1 MFIVVLVRWLL
12 GYVSFAGEGGF
23 PERFIN
29 LCVKAHIPL
38 WDLSRADEQLT
49 GKTTIRGYKHIRPI
63 VHRSGVRVHITGETR
78 ASVLERAP
86 PPPCR
91 PYRRAFGGS
100 CGHCLSVGAHLD
112 G

>member
-38 WDLSRADEQLT
+38 WYLSRADEQLT

-63 VHRSGVRVHITGETR
+63 VRRSGVRVHITGKR
-78 ASVLERAP
+78 GLPFWSARH
-86 PPPCR
+86 R
-91 PYRRAFGGS
+91 RRAGLIAGLLAAAVVDRKS
-100 CGHCLSVGAHLD
+100 ACRERV
-112 G
+112 